1 METITI
7 PKNLIKNDDLVIL
20 TRKTYENLLKT
31 KKIIPLVKLTS
42 SEKESI
48 KLARKEISRGE
59 YVTLRELEHEMGIV
73 RSKKR

>member
-31 KKIIPLVKLTS
+31 KKIIPLVNLTS
-42 SEKESI
+42 SEKESV
-48 KLARKEISRGE
+48 KRARKEISKGE
-59 YVTLRELEHEMGIV
+59 YITLRELEYEMGIA
-73 RSKKR
+73 RSKKC